1 MFTNHAKAMLSLM
14 LSASHYAGFHV
25 MNLALVS
32 KGDEDVGLQTVKDL
46 YLRHMW
52 QYNEIPIKIRELIPT
67 LEEKN
72 LEWSAALYDFEMKNF
87 EDEVYAH
94 MLYVLKREWKN
105 YHLLTLVDAV
115 ILQMC
120 DVQKPHIKAARE
132 ELYKV
137 SFDSISLNTKLNS
150 LKHLVIPPV
159 KNPVIK
165 LIK

>member
-1 MFTNHAKAMLSLM
+1 MFTHHAKAMLSLM
-14 LSASHYAGFHV
+14 LSASNYAGFHV

-72 LEWSAALYDFEMKNF
+72 LEWSASLYDFEMKNF

-150 LKHLVIPPV
+150 LKHLVIPTV

>member
-1 MFTNHAKAMLSLM
+1 MFTSHAKAYLSLL
-14 LSASHYAGFHV
+14 LSASHFAGFHV
-25 MNLALVS
+25 MQLALAS
-32 KGDEDVGLQTVKDL
+32 KGEELISLAKVKDI
-46 YLRHMW
+46 YRSHMW
-52 QYNEIPIKIRELIPT
+52 QYNEIPIKIRELVPN

-72 LEWSAALYDFEMKNF
+72 LEWAASLYEYELKNF

-94 MLYVLKREWKN
+94 VLYVVKREWKN

-115 ILQMC
+115 ILQMY
-120 DVQKPHIKAARE
+120 DVRQAHWQSARE

-137 SFDSISLNTKLNS
+137 SFDSISLNVKLNS
-150 LKHLVIPPV
+150 LKHLAIPPV